1 MLRATMGHLRER
13 GASYVHLDCL
23 TGNDN
28 GNALYE
34 SEGFEEVAR
43 HIRWFR
49 KI

>member
-1 MLRATMGHLRER
+1 MLRGVIEHLK
-13 GASYVHLDCL
+13 GVGIQYVHLDCL
-23 TGNDN
+23 TDN
-28 GNALYE
+28 EAGNALYE